1 LGEAL
6 IGPRHHHER
15 AGSSD
20 HVVEVVCL
28 QIGLERQDR
37 QAVDA
42 NPGAQRII
50 ARLPCRT
57 TAIIGAVT
65 GNIDDAPAAGKSAS
79 GDEGDSLVDGAAD
92 RRAAAEQLPGSSL
105 DGIGHRPQRGGAVDA
120 HPRHHLNLQRR
131 TRPLHHGDRDC
142 PGGARPYRLEQPGI
156 AKGGGIAA
164 LLQDEALLADAARG
178 VDGEHELQI
187 DGSLRTGRRSGEEAR
202 A

>member
-6 IGPRHHHER
+6 IGLRHHHER

-20 HVVEVVCL
+20 HVVEVIFL

-37 QAVDA
+37 QPVDA

-57 TAIIGAVT
+57 AAIVGAVA
-65 GNIDDAPAAGKSAS
+65 GNVDDAPAARKPAS
-79 GDEGDSLVDGAAD
+79 GDQGDGLVDRTAD
-92 RRAAAEQLPGSSL
+92 RCAAAEQLPGGGF
-105 DGIGHRPQRGGAVDA
+105 DGIGDRPQRGGAVYA

-131 TRPLHHGDRDC
+131 TRPLHHGDGDR
-142 PGGARPYRLEQPGI
+142 PGRTRAYRLGQPGI

-164 LLQDEALLADAARG
+164 LLQHEALLADAARG

-187 DGSLRTGRRSGEEAR
+187 DGPLRAGW
-202 A
+202 